1 MDLIMKYKE
10 ILISLY
16 NIFLLNLIFAKNF
29 ISKNKTIIFYFPKK
43 KLTLNN
49 IYFLKKKFLNLTKFE
64 KLYYLSPTS
73 FNNKNFFLVKQYFL
87 KFIFNCDYFISNH
100 VSEKFTNNSKKIYIH
115 HDIYDTPLVG
125 KKDEKNLRFN
135 LLKYDFIVCS
145 SNKSKLIF
153 KRLLKKDLNIK
164 IFRYTKL
171 DYAISNFKPKKKNI
185 KIKTIIIAPTNFY
198 TFKKLTIKNEIKKII
213 SYLLKEN
220 FNVIFRPH
228 PSNFDDEIV
237 KKINNDF
244 KYFKTYRFDN
254 SYNYFSTFYKSDC
267 LLTDVS
273 GIAYT
278 YSFLNLKPVIFY
290 RINKKLLKKEKYEN
304 LNYFKD
310 RKIIGYNCNSLKKLR
325 LILKKNIDKTKIKKI
340 LKLREEIMNIK
351 KFNINEFN

>member
-1 MDLIMKYKE
+1 M
-10 ILISLY
+10 
-16 NIFLLNLIFAKNF
+16 
-29 ISKNKTIIFYFPKK
+29 
-43 KLTLNN
+43 
-49 IYFLKKKFLNLTKFE
+49 NLTKFE
-64 KLYYLSPTS
+64 KLYYLDPTS

-100 VSEKFTNNSKKIYIH
+100 VSEKFTNNSKKYIFIM
-115 HDIYDTPLVG
+115 IYDSLVG

-153 KRLLKKDLNIK
+153 KRLLKRDLNIK
-164 IFRYTKL
+164 IFRYKL
-171 DYAISNFKPKKKNI
+171 GLCNKQFLNQKKKNI

-244 KYFKTYRFDN
+244 KYFK
-254 SYNYFSTFYKSDC
+254 
-267 LLTDVS
+267 
-273 GIAYT
+273 
-278 YSFLNLKPVIFY
+278 NL
-290 RINKKLLKKEKYEN
+290 
-304 LNYFKD
+304 
-310 RKIIGYNCNSLKKLR
+310 
-325 LILKKNIDKTKIKKI
+325 
-340 LKLREEIMNIK
+340 
-351 KFNINEFN
+351 